1 MLRTIATLD
10 ADKLYEPVAVL
21 QLHQN
26 HLDRMDDRNFALILD
41 KSTMIETKNY

>member
-1 MLRTIATLD
+1 MVITNVMLD

-26 HLDRMDDRNFALILD
+26 HLDQIDVHNYALILD
-41 KSTMIETKNY
+41 KSMMI